1 MAINIHFTYTAH
13 VTIHFYSNDEMTF
26 YYDNCGSL
34 EDIAANMA
42 EEMVKHN
49 FVGAD
54 ACDRE
59 TGEVLIMIDRT

>member
-1 MAINIHFTYTAH
+1 MAINVHFTYTTH
-13 VTIHFYSNDEMTF
+13 VTVHFFANDGMTF
-26 YYDNCGSL
+26 YFDICGSL

-49 FVGAD
+49 FNGAD
-54 ACDRE
+54 ACDLE